1 MAEAPSSKQHVAVP
15 GMCNT
20 GNTCYLNA
28 ALQAMASS
36 QLLCDG
42 ISQLAGILQASS
54 SSSSAGQQQSAAGQ
68 LLAVVKAAV
77 KFILHGGWQLF
88 AVCLIIPVCHD
99 CISKRC
105 MRMRLTLML
114 LGNGLHRF
122 CVCRHTAATAP
133 DAAF

>member
-1 MAEAPSSKQHVAVP
+1 MAEAPSSAASKQRVAVP

-68 LLAVVKAAV
+68 LLAAVKAAV
-77 KFILHGGWQLF
+77 KFILHGGWQLYAF
-88 AVCLIIPVCHD
+88 SSCTSSPVFELWTIQCSFL
-99 CISKRC
+99 CKVLAA
-105 MRMRLTLML
+105 LT
-114 LGNGLHRF
+114 
-122 CVCRHTAATAP
+122 CPSCPCAAS
-133 DAAF
+133 